1 MNDNQVIT
9 IVKIPKLLRNFIYQ
23 FKIRVSPVWAQIK
36 VELKGIKHDYSLNL
50 QLKSVVN

>member
-36 VELKGIKHDYSLNL
+36 VELKGDQAWL
-50 QLKSVVN
+50 QFESTVKVRG